1 VFLWRTPVGRSYVL
15 RFCDGLATT
24 TLGFAI
30 PLMIYHVTQSLAW
43 SGLAFFIE
51 WIPRIVAL
59 PISSPFVDA
68 LGSRR
73 IFMVTNAA
81 RALVLGC
88 GAALLLVFS
97 HTLLVL
103 LGIAVIVG
111 MLAQC
116 SFVAAEHLGVHIT
129 DKSVRKTQ
137 SVQVGID
144 QTVQVLGPVVG
155 GLLFLYGQQGVLL
168 GVGVLAAI
176 SAVTAYTLSRKLDV
190 RATKSQ
196 PSPLV
201 GLRRGMNIILASQS
215 LRTIVA
221 GTAAFNILL
230 GIILATTPALTS
242 QRFGSSAQQL
252 SMLWAGGALAAIVA
266 VFAINTFAKR
276 INLAEV
282 SLWAGVVAAVAAI
295 AASMA
300 PSFVM
305 YMIAI
310 AVFMAMDG
318 IYAVFIRTA
327 RAHIVPSAEYGV
339 TVGVIVLLTVIPFPL
354 AGLLTAVT
362 PVRLLPALVVMGGLI
377 TVVTLGVGSTRIDR
391 TIFAQ
396 QSIR

>member
-1 VFLWRTPVGRSYVL
+1 
-15 RFCDGLATT
+15 
-24 TLGFAI
+24 
-30 PLMIYHVTQSLAW
+30 
-43 SGLAFFIE
+43 
-51 WIPRIVAL
+51 
-59 PISSPFVDA
+59 
-68 LGSRR
+68 
-73 IFMVTNAA
+73 MVTNAA
-81 RALVLGC
+81 RASVLGC

-144 QTVQVLGPVVG
+144 QTIQVLGPVVG
-155 GLLFLYGQQGVLL
+155 GLLFLYGQQSVLA
-168 GVGVLAAI
+168 GVGILAAI
-176 SAVTAYTLSRKLDV
+176 SAITAYTLSKSLDV
-190 RATKSQ
+190 RSTDVQS
-196 PSPLV
+196 SPFV
-201 GLRRGMNIILASQS
+201 GLRRGMDIILASQS
-215 LRTIVA
+215 LRTVVA

-252 SMLWAGGALAAIVA
+252 SLLWAGGALAAIAA
-266 VFAINTFAKR
+266 VFAINTFAKS
-276 INLAEV
+276 INLAAV
-282 SLWAGVVAAVAAI
+282 SLWAGVVAAIAAI
-295 AASMA
+295 AASLA
-300 PSFVM
+300 SSFVM

-354 AGLLTAVT
+354 AGLLTALT
-362 PVRLLPALVVMGGLI
+362 PVHLLPALVSMGSLI

-396 QSIR
+396 QSR